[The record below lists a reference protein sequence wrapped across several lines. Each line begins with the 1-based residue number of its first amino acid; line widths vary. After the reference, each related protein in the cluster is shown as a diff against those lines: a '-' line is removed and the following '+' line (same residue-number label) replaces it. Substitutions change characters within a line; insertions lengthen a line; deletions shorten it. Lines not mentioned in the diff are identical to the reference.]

1 MSSCHECGCTY
12 LMNGETLTCQFAVI
26 GTCPKCLR
34 RANVERLVDDKVVA
48 KLLRGWPLKLR
59 VEDTDAKG

>member
-12 LMNGETLTCQFAVI
+12 LMNGETLTLQFAII

-34 RANVERLVDDKVVA
+34 RANVERLIDDEVVA
-48 KLLRGWPLKLR
+48 KLLRGWPLKLK
-59 VEDTDAKG
+59 VEDTDAKK